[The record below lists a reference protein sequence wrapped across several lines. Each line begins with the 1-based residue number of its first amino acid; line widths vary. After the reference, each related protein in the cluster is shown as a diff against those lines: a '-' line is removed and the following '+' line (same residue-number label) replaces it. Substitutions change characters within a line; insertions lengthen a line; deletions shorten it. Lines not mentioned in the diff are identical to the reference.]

1 MTDLIQTR
9 GGDHLIVRR
18 IGRAGRITMNNP
30 KALNALTYDM
40 SLGLEDAMDA
50 FRADPAVDL
59 IVIDAAGD
67 RAFGAG
73 GDVKELYMRGKAGDS
88 AYAATFFGDEYR
100 MNAALSTY
108 AKPVVTMVD
117 GIVMGG
123 GVGVSGHGSHRVVSE
138 KTVLAMP
145 ECAIGLVPDVGG
157 TWLLARGPGRVGE
170 WLGLTGARVGAADA
184 IEAGFAD
191 SFVPSA
197 AFPALIAALE
207 ATGDVGEIAL
217 AAATPEPGIIPGLR
231 AGIDAAF
238 AGTDPVAILARL
250 DAVDA
255 DWAKSAAKAIRRGC
269 PLSVWCTLELL
280 DRARRAKDIK
290 EALMHEFR
298 FSARCTDEGEFLE
311 GVRAQLVDKDRNPRW
326 SPATLAEVSPELVDG
341 AFAGLGERE
350 LGLSVSDD

>member
-50 FRADPAVDL
+50 WRDDDAVDL

-73 GDVKELYMRGKAGDS
+73 GDVKELYTRGKAGDS
-88 AYAATFFGDEYR
+88 AYAAKFFGDEYR

-191 SFVPSA
+191 SFVPSDK
-197 AFPALIAALE
+197 FPALIAALE
-207 ATGDVGEIAL
+207 STGDVGEIAK

-231 AGIDAAF
+231 ADIDRCF
-238 AGTDPVAILARL
+238 AGTDPIAILARL

-255 DWAKSAAKAIRRGC
+255 DWAKSAAKSIRRGC

-280 DRARRAKDIK
+280 ERARHARDIK

-311 GVRAQLVDKDRNPRW
+311 GVRAQLVDKDRNPQW
-326 SPATLAEVSPELVDG
+326 AAASLSDITADKLTSMLAPLPGGD
-341 AFAGLGERE
+341 LK
-350 LGLSVSDD
+350 L

>member
-1 MTDLIQTR
+1 MTDIIQTR

-18 IGRAGRITMNNP
+18 VGRAGRITMNNP
-30 KALNALTYDM
+30 KALNALTYEM

-50 FRADPAVDL
+50 WRGDDAVDL

-88 AYAATFFGDEYR
+88 AYAAKFFGDEYR

-184 IEAGFAD
+184 GARHH
-191 SFVPSA
+191 PR
-197 AFPALIAALE
+197 PARRHRRGLRGHGPGRHRRASGRHRRRL
-207 ATGDVGEIAL
+207 GEIRGQIHPPRLPAVGLVL
-217 AAATPEPGIIPGLR
+217 ACAAGAR
-231 AGIDAAF
+231 A
-238 AGTDPVAILARL
+238 
-250 DAVDA
+250 
-255 DWAKSAAKAIRRGC
+255 
-269 PLSVWCTLELL
+269 
-280 DRARRAKDIK
+280 
-290 EALMHEFR
+290 
-298 FSARCTDEGEFLE
+298 
-311 GVRAQLVDKDRNPRW
+311 
-326 SPATLAEVSPELVDG
+326 
-341 AFAGLGERE
+341 
-350 LGLSVSDD
+350 

>member
-9 GGDHLIVRR
+9 GGDALIVRR

-30 KALNALTYDM
+30 KALNALTYEM

-50 FRADPAVDL
+50 WRNDPAVDL
-59 IVIDAAGD
+59 IVIDASGD

-73 GDVKELYMRGKAGDS
+73 GDVKELYVRGKAGDS
-88 AYAATFFGDEYR
+88 AYAAKFFGDEYR

-108 AKPVVTMVD
+108 AKPIVTMVD

-184 IEAGFAD
+184 ILSGFAD
-191 SFVPSA
+191 SFVSSA
-197 AFPALIAALE
+197 DFPALIAALE
-207 ATGDVGEIAL
+207 ETGEVAEIAKV
-217 AAATPEPGIIPGLR
+217 AGDPAPGIIPGLR
-231 AGIDAAF
+231 AEIDRCF
-238 AGTDPVAILARL
+238 AGVDPILIVRRL

-255 DWAKSAAKAIRRGC
+255 DWAKSAAKAIRRSC
-269 PLSVWCTLELL
+269 PLSIWCSLELL
-280 DRARRAKDIK
+280 ERARHATDIR

-311 GVRAQLVDKDRNPRW
+311 GVRAQLVDKDRNPQW
-326 SPATLAEVSPELVDG
+326 AAAELIDITPDKVASMLAPLPGGD
-341 AFAGLGERE
+341 LK
-350 LGLSVSDD
+350 L

>member
-1 MTDLIQTR
+1 MTDIIPTR

-50 FRADPAVDL
+50 WRNDPAVDL

-73 GDVKELYMRGKAGDS
+73 GDVKELYVRGKAGDS
-88 AYAATFFGDEYR
+88 AYAAKFFGDEYR

-108 AKPVVTMVD
+108 DKPVVTMVD

-207 ATGDVGEIAL
+207 TTGDVAQIAKV
-217 AAATPEPGIIPGLR
+217 AATPEAGIIPGLR
-231 AGIDAAF
+231 AEIDRCF
-238 AGTDPVAILARL
+238 AGTDPVAILGRC
-250 DAVDA
+250 DAADA
-255 DWAKSAAKAIRRGC
+255 DWARSAAKAIRRSC

-280 DRARRAKDIK
+280 ARGRQAKDIK

-311 GVRAQLVDKDRNPRW
+311 GVRAQLVDKDRNPQW
-326 SPATLAEVSPELVDG
+326 AAAALTDITADKLASMLAPLPGGD
-341 AFAGLGERE
+341 LK
-350 LGLSVSDD
+350 L

>member
-9 GGDHLIVRR
+9 GGDALIVRR

-30 KALNALTYDM
+30 KALNALTYEM

-50 FRADPAVDL
+50 WRNDPAVDL
-59 IVIDAAGD
+59 IVIDASGD

-73 GDVKELYMRGKAGDS
+73 GDVKELYSRGKAGDS
-88 AYAATFFGDEYR
+88 AYARTFFGDEYR

-184 IEAGFAD
+184 IAAGFAD
-191 SFVPSA
+191 SFVPSS

-207 ATGDVGEIAL
+207 ATGDVNEIAI
-217 AAATPEPGIIPGLR
+217 ASASPAPGIIPALQ
-231 AGIDAAF
+231 AAIDRCF
-238 AGTDPVAILARL
+238 AGLDPVAILTRL
-250 DAVDA
+250 DAEGA
-255 DWAKSAAKAIRRGC
+255 DWAASAAKAIRRSC

-280 DRARRAKDIK
+280 DQGRAATDIRQ
-290 EALMHEFR
+290 ALTNEFR

-311 GVRAQLVDKDRNPRW
+311 GVRAQLVDKDRNPQW
-326 SPATLAEVSPELVDG
+326 AAPALTDITPAKVAAMLAPLPGGDLTL
-341 AFAGLGERE
+341 
-350 LGLSVSDD
+350 

>member
-1 MTDLIQTR
+1 MTTDASDIVKTR
-9 GGDHLIVRR
+9 GGDHLIARR

-50 FRADPAVDL
+50 WRHDPAVDL

-73 GDVKELYMRGKAGDS
+73 GDVKELYSRGKAGDS
-88 AYAATFFGDEYR
+88 AYARTFFGDEYR

-157 TWLLARGPGRVGE
+157 TWLLGRGPGRVGD
-170 WLGLTGARVGAADA
+170 WLGLTGARIGAADA
-184 IEAGFAD
+184 ITAGFAD
-191 SFVPSA
+191 SFVLSA
-197 AFPALIAALE
+197 DFPALIAALE
-207 ATGDVGEIAL
+207 ETGDVAAIA
-217 AAATPEPGIIPGLR
+217 AVAGTPEPGIIPGLR
-231 AGIDAAF
+231 ADIDRCFAGID
-238 AGTDPVAILARL
+238 PVVIVARL
-250 DAVDA
+250 EAENA
-255 DWAKSAAKAIRRGC
+255 DWAHAAAKAIARSC
-269 PLSVWCTLELL
+269 PLSVWCSLELL
-280 DRARRAKDIK
+280 DRARRATDIR

-311 GVRAQLVDKDRNPRW
+311 GVRAQLVDKDRNPQWAAPRLTDITPDKVA
-326 SPATLAEVSPELVDG
+326 SMLAPLPGGD
-341 AFAGLGERE
+341 
-350 LGLSVSDD
+350 LSL